1 MKPKTLPMLED
12 EVRRCRRCRL
22 ADERTH
28 TVFSRGS
35 DRSGICFIGEAPGA
49 VEDQEAQPFVGPAGL
64 LLDRIVARMG
74 LDRDDVYVMNTVK
87 CRPPGNRAPKEDEL
101 AACRGFMD
109 EQLELIQ
116 PSVIVLLGGVA
127 LHAVMGSG
135 IGWISQVRGTWL
147 ELLVGRN
154 LSKVPVMPTYHPAYL
169 LRTPGAKRKVWSD
182 MKLVLEKL
190 GLPVPERSLA

>member
-1 MKPKTLPMLED
+1 MIEE
-12 EVRRCRRCRL
+12 EVRGCRRCRL

-49 VEDQEAQPFVGPAGL
+49 VEDQEGQPFVGPAGL
-64 LLDRIVARMG
+64 LLDKIVARMG

-101 AACRGFMD
+101 EACRSFMN
-109 EQLELIQ
+109 EQLQLVA
-116 PSVIVLLGGVA
+116 PSVVVLLGGVA
-127 LHAVMGSG
+127 LHAMMEPG

-147 ELLVGRN
+147 DYHGI
-154 LSKVPVMPTYHPAYL
+154 PVMPTYHPAYL

-182 MKLVLEKL
+182 MKLVLERL
-190 GLPVPERSLA
+190 GLSVPERSSG